1 MQRIVCRVSHKYEI
15 CMCTKVSELCK
26 LEIVTVDLGTSK
38 EGLISDVTADLWT
51 SKERLISG
59 TTADFWSC
67 KS

>member
-1 MQRIVCRVSHKYEI
+1 MRTEA
-15 CMCTKVSELCK
+15 SELYE

-59 TTADFWSC
+59 TTADFWSS

>member
-1 MQRIVCRVSHKYEI
+1 
-15 CMCTKVSELCK
+15 MCTKVSELYE

-38 EGLISDVTADLWT
+38 EGLISDVTANLST

-67 KS
+67 TS